1 MLLHIME
8 LGKYM
13 HFVGCTC
20 AHLIP
25 IHMYMYPHTQD
36 VMVCEGEVST
46 SSASVTVVYTD
57 HQLGDYLPRLSL
69 LHT

>member
-8 LGKYM
+8 LGKYI
-13 HFVGCTC
+13 HFVGYMC

-25 IHMYMYPHTQD
+25 IYMYMYTHADVLLAD

-46 SSASVTVVYTD
+46 LSASGYC
-57 HQLGDYLPRLSL
+57 G
-69 LHT
+69 LH